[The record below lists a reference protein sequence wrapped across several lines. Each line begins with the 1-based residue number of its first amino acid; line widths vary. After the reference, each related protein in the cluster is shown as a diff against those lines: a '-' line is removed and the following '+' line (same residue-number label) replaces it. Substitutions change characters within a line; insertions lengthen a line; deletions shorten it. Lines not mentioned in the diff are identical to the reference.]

1 MRSLAMS
8 PSRPAA
14 AIIRTALLSA
24 GLALAA
30 CDSPVEQW
38 QPVQAPKTNAIEFV
52 RLNHTVRFAPGAAVP
67 APAETRRLMNFV
79 DDAEIAGGDEI
90 YLDAAP
96 TDRLSQARQAS
107 IRRLLSQRGIR
118 AVALPAIA
126 GAGGE
131 RLALGDEVALQVER
145 YVVTPPACPNW
156 SKPPGGD
163 PTNTVGSNFGCAT
176 TTNLGLMV
184 ANPRDLLVGRK
195 PGPADAEPALR
206 AIQNYRAGKPIVLP
220 DDLTG
225 QAQPGATN
233 GGPGSSAGG
242 NATASPGN

>member
-1 MRSLAMS
+1 ML
-8 PSRPAA
+8 PFRPAI
-14 AIIRTALLSA
+14 AIVRAALLSA
-24 GLALAA
+24 GLVLAA
-30 CDSPVEQW
+30 CESPVEEW
-38 QPVQAPKTNAIEFV
+38 QPVQAPKSNTVEFV
-52 RLNHTVRFAPGAAVP
+52 RLNHIVRFAPGAAVP
-67 APAETRRLMNFV
+67 TAAEARQLMNFV
-79 DDAEIAGGDEI
+79 DDAEIAGGDEV

-96 TDRLSQARQAS
+96 ADRLSQARQAS

-163 PTNTVGSNFGCAT
+163 PTNTVSSNFGCAT
-176 TTNLGLMV
+176 ATNLGLMI
-184 ANPRDLLVGRK
+184 ANPRDLLSGRK

-206 AIQNYRAGKPIVLP
+206 AIQNYRAGKPVVLT
-220 DDLTG
+220 DTG
-225 QAQPGATN
+225 QAQPGATSS
-233 GGPGSSAGG
+233 GPGASAGG
-242 NATASPGN
+242 GGAAPGN

>member
-1 MRSLAMS
+1 MS
-8 PSRPAA
+8 SSRFV
-14 AIIRTALLSA
+14 TATARVALVSA

-30 CDSPVEQW
+30 CATPIEQW
-38 QPVQAPKTNAIEFV
+38 QPAQAPKTNTVEFV

-79 DDAEIAGGDEI
+79 DDAEIAGGDDI

-118 AVALPAIA
+118 TTALPAIA
-126 GAGGE
+126 GMGGE

-176 TTNLGLMV
+176 TTNLGLMI
-184 ANPRDLLVGRK
+184 ANPRDLLIGRK

-206 AIQNYRAGKPIVLP
+206 AIQN
-220 DDLTG
+220 
-225 QAQPGATN
+225 
-233 GGPGSSAGG
+233 
-242 NATASPGN
+242 

>member
-1 MRSLAMS
+1 MSVSRSATAVLRA
-8 PSRPAA
+8 
-14 AIIRTALLSA
+14 ALLSA

-30 CDSPVEQW
+30 CDSPIEQW
-38 QPVQAPKTNAIEFV
+38 QPVQAPKTNTVEFV

-67 APAETRRLMNFV
+67 APIETRRLMNFV

-118 AVALPAIA
+118 TTALPAIA

-176 TTNLGLMV
+176 TTNLGLMI
-184 ANPRDLLVGRK
+184 ANPRDLLIGRK

-206 AIQNYRAGKPIVLP
+206 AIQNYRSGNPIVLP
-220 DDLTG
+220 NNG
-225 QAQPGATN
+225 QAQSGAANNGPGA
-233 GGPGSSAGG
+233 SAGDG
-242 NATASPGN
+242 AAASPGN

>member
-1 MRSLAMS
+1 MTT
-8 PSRPAA
+8 SRQAI
-14 AIIRTALLSA
+14 AIIRAALVST
-24 GLALAA
+24 GLALAG
-30 CDSPVEQW
+30 CDTPIEQW
-38 QPVQAPKTNAIEFV
+38 QPAQAPKTNTVEFV

-96 TDRLSQARQAS
+96 SDRLSQARQAS

-131 RLALGDEVALQVER
+131 RLALGDEVALHVER

-156 SKPPGGD
+156 SKPSGGD
-163 PTNTVGSNFGCAT
+163 PTNTVSSNFGCAT
-176 TTNLGLMV
+176 ATNLGLMI
-184 ANPRDLLVGRK
+184 ANPRDLLSGRK

-206 AIQNYRAGKPIVLP
+206 AIQNYRAGKPIVLT
-220 DDLTG
+220 DTG

-233 GGPGSSAGG
+233 NGPGASAGG
-242 NATASPGN
+242 GAAAPAN

>member
-1 MRSLAMS
+1 MS
-8 PSRPAA
+8 PSRPVT
-14 AIIRTALLSA
+14 AIVRAALLSA
-24 GLALAA
+24 ALALAA
-30 CDSPVEQW
+30 CDTPVEQW
-38 QPVQAPKTNAIEFV
+38 QPAQAPKTNTVEFV
-52 RLNHTVRFAPGAAVP
+52 RLNHAVRFAPGAAVP
-67 APAETRRLMNFV
+67 AAAEARRLMNFV

-90 YLDAAP
+90 FLDAAP

-118 AVALPAIA
+118 TVALPAIA
-126 GAGGE
+126 GAGDE
-131 RLALGDEVALQVER
+131 RLVLDDEVAIQVER

-163 PTNTVGSNFGCAT
+163 PTNSVGSNFGCASA
-176 TTNLGLMV
+176 TNLGLMI

-206 AIQNYRAGKPIVLP
+206 AIQNYRSGKPIVLP

-225 QAQPGATN
+225 QTQPGATSS
-233 GGPGSSAGG
+233 GPGASAGG
-242 NATASPGN
+242 GAAAGTGN

>member
-1 MRSLAMS
+1 MSASRSATAVLRA
-8 PSRPAA
+8 
-14 AIIRTALLSA
+14 ALLSA
-24 GLALAA
+24 ALALAA
-30 CDSPVEQW
+30 CDSPIEQW
-38 QPVQAPKTNAIEFV
+38 QPVQAPKTSTVEFV

-67 APAETRRLMNFV
+67 APIETRRLMNFV

-118 AVALPAIA
+118 TTALPAIA
-126 GAGGE
+126 GADGE

-176 TTNLGLMV
+176 TTNLGLMI
-184 ANPRDLLVGRK
+184 ANPRDLLIGRK

-206 AIQNYRAGKPIVLP
+206 AIQNYRSGNPIVLP
-220 DDLTG
+220 NNG
-225 QAQPGATN
+225 QAQSGAANNGPGA
-233 GGPGSSAGG
+233 SAGDGAAASAG
-242 NATASPGN
+242 N

>member
-1 MRSLAMS
+1 MP
-8 PSRPAA
+8 PSRPTIARPTI
-14 AIIRTALLSA
+14 AIVRAALLST
-24 GLALAA
+24 GLALSA
-30 CDSPVEQW
+30 CDSPIEQW
-38 QPVQAPKTNAIEFV
+38 QPVQAPKTNTVEFV

-79 DDAEIAGGDEI
+79 DDAEMAGGDEI

-107 IRRLLSQRGIR
+107 VRRLLSQRGIR
-118 AVALPAIA
+118 TTALPAIA

-176 TTNLGLMV
+176 ATNLGLMV
-184 ANPRDLLVGRK
+184 ANPRDLLIGRK

-206 AIQNYRAGKPIVLP
+206 AIQNYRSGKPVVLT
-220 DDLTG
+220 DDLHG
-225 QAQPGATN
+225 QAQPTATN
-233 GGPGSSAGG
+233 NGPGASADGG
-242 NATASPGN
+242 ASPGN